1 MSLVQVQLEEPNLK
15 ACSLSRLF
23 SFLLFFF
30 FRMLIRMSLVQVQ
43 LEEPYLRARSLSGLF
58 RLCHPVIS
66 VCLFLFFMTD

>member
-30 FRMLIRMSLVQVQ
+30 FRTASDEFPEGENPDL
-43 LEEPYLRARSLSGLF
+43 YLLT
-58 RLCHPVIS
+58 P
-66 VCLFLFFMTD
+66 